1 MHTPTVGRWGQ
12 RGVEWGVSWG
22 TARTELGTGGGGGGG
37 QTLTISDHRLPLTAI
52 LHLGIQRKGMNESES
67 LEGDTLYSV

>member
-1 MHTPTVGRWGQ
+1 MGGL
-12 RGVEWGVSWG
+12 
-22 TARTELGTGGGGGGG
+22 LGDCQNRAGDRGGGGGGG